1 MAVSLLGKLL
11 RKVRPDENRSSW
23 YAPELAAEET
33 LQVQSTAF
41 QDGQAIPLTHSGK
54 GRGDNL
60 SPALSWSQAPAGT
73 KQLLLIIED
82 IDVPLPRPIIHTIAA
97 LSPSLLGLPE
107 GSLNQED
114 ENIRFLPASFGSH
127 GYAGPRPLPG
137 TVCTAMASSSSLW
150 TGRWARSRRM
160 WPPCLNWFADMS

>member
-1 MAVSLLGKLL
+1 M
-11 RKVRPDENRSSW
+11 RPDENRSSW

-137 TVCTAMASSSSLW
+137 HGVHRYGFQLFALDRPLGEEPKNVAALLELVRGHVLARGRL
-150 TGRWARSRRM
+150 TGIQEG
-160 WPPCLNWFADMS
+160 